1 MLRPAD
7 VIFSLAMAKKAKTNP
22 SEVLEAFRKAA
33 KDLGCL
39 QSEQRFLDAL
49 FAIGRHKPVK
59 QSGKPRRRKAPPR
72 REV

>member
-39 QSEQRFLDAL
+39 QSGQRFQDSL

-59 QSGKPRRRKAPPR
+59 
-72 REV
+72 

>member
-59 QSGKPRRRKAPPR
+59 
-72 REV
+72 